1 MRLRSLAAAVVV
13 LALSAAGCSGSGA
26 SDDSDTQSAS
36 ASAPTATG
44 QKPPGPPAISETI
57 DEAVQRIDGVV
68 SSGDCEQIGA
78 LNPLTRPKMAN
89 PSRCEALKGL
99 AGLQVKRAAAYGGVA
114 GAVDYV
120 RGDRIVSVLLVGD
133 RDGLFHVAYIDAFR
147 GTPSVGT
154 ERAGGL
160 DLAAERAVRAL
171 RRHDCAAFLDA
182 AYRRFGFAGGT
193 DAEVCE
199 RVKVNPLA
207 ALDPR
212 GQARLERLGG
222 NGHYAFY
229 GLDTPSSYSTLI
241 TAQQTEAGVPETLP
255 ERIAALPNGAP
266 AYGFVDAFRTNP
278 R

>member
-1 MRLRSLAAAVVV
+1 MRLKALAATAVA

-26 SDDSDTQSAS
+26 PDGSDTQSAS
-36 ASAPTATG
+36 APTSAAAG

-57 DEAVQRIDGVV
+57 DEAVRRIDDVV
-68 SSGDCEQIGA
+68 RSGDCEQIAA

-89 PSRCEALKGL
+89 PSRCEVLKGL
-99 AGLQVKRAAAYGGVA
+99 AGLQVKRAAAYGGEA
-114 GAVDYV
+114 GVVDYV
-120 RGDRIVSVLLVGD
+120 RGDRTVSALLVGD

-147 GTPSVGT
+147 GTASVGT
-154 ERAGGL
+154 KRLPEL

-171 RRHDCAAFLDA
+171 RRHDCEGFLDA

-199 RVKVNPLA
+199 RVEVNPLA

-212 GQARLERLGG
+212 GKARLERLGG
-222 NGHYAFY
+222 NGHYGFY
-229 GLDTPSSYSTLI
+229 GLDTPGSYLTLI
-241 TAQQTEAGVPETLP
+241 TAQQTEAGVPETMP

-278 R
+278 H

>member
-1 MRLRSLAAAVVV
+1 MRLRSLAAAVLV
-13 LALSAAGCSGSGA
+13 LALSAAGCGGSGSSA
-26 SDDSDTQSAS
+26 ETQPAV
-36 ASAPTATG
+36 ATPPAATG
-44 QKPPGPPAISETI
+44 QKAPGPPAISEKI
-57 DEAVQRIDGVV
+57 DEAVQRIDEAV
-68 SSGDCEQIGA
+68 SSGDCEQIDA

-89 PSRCEALKGL
+89 PSRCRALEGF
-99 AGLQVKRAAAYGGVA
+99 AGLQVKRAAEYGGVA
-114 GAVDYV
+114 GVVDYV
-120 RGDRIVSVLLVGD
+120 RGDRTVSVLLIGD

-154 ERAGGL
+154 ERAPEL
-160 DLAAERAVRAL
+160 DVAAERAVRAL
-171 RRHDCAAFLDA
+171 RRHDCAALLDA
-182 AYRRFGFAGGT
+182 AYRRFGFAGGS
-193 DAEVCE
+193 DAEVCD

-229 GLDTPSSYSTLI
+229 GLDTPSSYLTLI
-241 TAQQTEAGVPETLP
+241 TARQTVAGVPETMP
-255 ERIAALPNGAP
+255 EGIAALPNGAP